1 NKTRHLN
8 RGKIIHRHTPSRAHK
23 IDTTPHV
30 GACIEHRKKGLNC
43 PIIPKALSG
52 YTVVSEGVYEKI
64 RQVRG
69 SDRCRDR
76 HSGVARKRRPMASSI
91 RTNSSTPPRSRPSA
105 PPSTK

>member
-1 NKTRHLN
+1 MPPCSKPALSPRDRVTHGTEKSFPMRHPKSAGARISNKTRHLN

-64 RQVRG
+64 R
-69 SDRCRDR
+69 
-76 HSGVARKRRPMASSI
+76 
-91 RTNSSTPPRSRPSA
+91 
-105 PPSTK
+105 